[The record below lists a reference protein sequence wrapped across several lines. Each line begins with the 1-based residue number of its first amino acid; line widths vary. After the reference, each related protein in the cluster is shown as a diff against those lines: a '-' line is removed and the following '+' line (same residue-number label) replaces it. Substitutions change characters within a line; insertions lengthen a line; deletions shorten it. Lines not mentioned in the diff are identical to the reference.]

1 MWNAWMDFVVS
12 GTSKAGFPAPW
23 RKVLRTMSLQYSTG
37 LLSKISHLQGKAEG
51 ISELMCGIKQNMMMT
66 EIVQRI
72 SALEAQTAEI

>member
-1 MWNAWMDFVVS
+1 
-12 GTSKAGFPAPW
+12 
-23 RKVLRTMSLQYSTG
+23 MSLQYSTG